1 VIDDSESGFLGDS
14 PADDADAE
22 SGTAVAEQPQPDGIS
37 KDLHVV
43 VTGAAGL
50 VGAHLCRQLVIGGW
64 KVRGIVRD
72 TAKAAARIGDLR
84 LEIREADIRDA
95 GAMRS
100 ALSGAGALVHLAAI
114 AIEKAGESYQATN
127 ADATRVI
134 LDSARSSGVRR
145 VVYMSQNG
153 ASSSSRYRFLK
164 SKGMAEDM
172 VVNSGLEWTVL
183 KPSVIFGPEDEF
195 VNVLGRLVKLTPL
208 VFPLPGGGVARF
220 QPIAV
225 DDVARAVVKCLA
237 DGTTVR
243 ETYTIGGSTPLTLKE
258 MTERILVA
266 MNTSRALVSMP
277 VSALRPLVAVAE
289 KLLPRPPVTTSLLD
303 LLALDNVVP
312 ENDLT
317 SKLGINPIPFA
328 PEELLYLRQ
337 ITISSAL
344 RSLFN
349 SN

>member
-1 VIDDSESGFLGDS
+1 MEDSESGFLSDS
-14 PADDADAE
+14 PADDPDAE
-22 SGTAVAEQPQPDGIS
+22 SGTAVAEQPQPDQIS

-50 VGAHLCRQLVIGGW
+50 VGAHLCRQLVNAGW

-100 ALSGAGALVHLAAI
+100 AFAGAGALVHLAAI
-114 AIEKAGESYQATN
+114 AIEKSGESYEATN
-127 ADATRVI
+127 TDATSVI
-134 LDSARSSGVRR
+134 LDAARSAGVRR
-145 VVYMSQNG
+145 IVYMSQNG
-153 ASSSSRYRFLK
+153 ASSSSRYRFLR
-164 SKGMAEDM
+164 SKGVAEDM
-172 VVNSGLEWTVL
+172 VVDSGLQWTVL

-195 VNVLGRLVKLTPL
+195 VNVLARMVRLSPF

-225 DDVARAVVKCLA
+225 DDVARAVLKCLEDA
-237 DGTTVR
+237 TTVHA
-243 ETYTIGGSTPLTLKE
+243 TYTIGGSTPLTLKE

-266 MNTSRALVSMP
+266 MNTSRTLVKMP
-277 VSALRPLVAVAE
+277 VSALRPVIAVAE
-289 KLLPRPPVTTSLLD
+289 KLLPRPPVTTGLLD
-303 LLALDNVVP
+303 LLEMDNVVP

-317 SKLGINPIPFA
+317 TRLGINPIPFA

-337 ITISSAL
+337 ITVSSAL
-344 RSLFN
+344 RSLFGR
-349 SN
+349 